1 MGSLLNLRR
10 ALASNK
16 MREQARPLH
25 VSGHTIGFDVSCR
38 RWMSTG
44 VGYVVAVLSVGAALV
59 ATRLLKQSF
68 QSTPNALFFCAIIFS
83 SWRGGFGPGVLA
95 SLLSILSVKFYFT
108 PPYHTLALTSAEV
121 PRFIVFFFAG
131 GFISWLSDQQKRAE
145 AGLRQTRSEL
155 EQKVRDR
162 TAALQAI
169 NERLQAEIDERK
181 RIESELVRLN
191 RALRVR
197 SACNQAVTR
206 SGEESE
212 LLEQVCRAMVEVGGY
227 RLAWIGYAQADAH
240 KSVQPMSQAGQP
252 IDYVEGVHATWGE
265 DERGLGPAG
274 TAIRT
279 GQPVAC
285 NATLS
290 DPRFLPWREQGRAH
304 GLRSSVALPIVAEDR
319 TLGAVLVY
327 ADEPEAFDAKETDL
341 LQQAT
346 HDLAHGIL
354 LLRAREERAQ
364 AEEALERTQAELAR
378 VARATTVGELTASIA
393 HEVNQPLAGVV
404 TNAGACLRWL
414 AGAPPNL
421 DEARDALRRIV
432 RDGNRASDV
441 IARIRA
447 LLKKGESSRT
457 PLDINQVI
465 QETVKLARGEMLQRR
480 VSFQTELA
488 AGLPLIPADRVQLQQ
503 VLLNLITN
511 ALDAMSA
518 VRDRPRLL
526 HIRTDMPEAGAARV
540 AVQDAGIGIDPQQ
553 AERLFQAFF
562 TTKPNGLGMGLSIS
576 RSIVEAH
583 GGRLWAAPNNGPG
596 ATFQF
601 TLPVEERGGK

>member
-1 MGSLLNLRR
+1 MN
-10 ALASNK
+10 
-16 MREQARPLH
+16 
-25 VSGHTIGFDVSCR
+25 GFDLYWRRRVS
-38 RWMSTG
+38 TAA
-44 VGYVVAVLSVGAALV
+44 GYLIAVLSVTTALIT
-59 ATRLLKQSF
+59 TRLLKESF

-108 PPYHTLALTSAEV
+108 PPFHTLAITPAEA
-121 PRFIVFFFAG
+121 PRFTVFFFAG
-131 GFISWLSDQQKRAE
+131 AFISWLSDRQRRTE
-145 AGLRQTRSEL
+145 AALRQTRGEL

-162 TAALQAI
+162 TAALQAT
-169 NERLQAEIDERK
+169 NEQLQAEIAERK
-181 RIESELVRLN
+181 RVESELVRLN

-212 LLEQVCRAMVEVGGY
+212 LLERVCRAMVEVGGY
-227 RLAWIGYAQADAH
+227 RLAWIGYAQPDAE
-240 KSVQPMSQAGQP
+240 KSVRAMARAGQAL
-252 IDYVEGVHATWGE
+252 DYVDGIGATWGE
-265 DERGLGPAG
+265 DERGQGPTG

-285 NATLS
+285 NEVFA
-290 DPRFLPWREQGRAH
+290 DPRFLPWREQARGH
-304 GLRSSVALPIVAEDR
+304 GLRSSAALPIRAEGQ
-319 TLGAVLVY
+319 TIGAVLVY

-346 HDLAHGIL
+346 NDLAHGIL
-354 LLRAREERAQ
+354 LYRSKVERTRT
-364 AEEALERTQAELAR
+364 EEALERTQAELTR

-404 TNAGACLRWL
+404 TNANACLRWL
-414 AGAPPNL
+414 AGASPDL

-447 LLKKGESSRT
+447 LLKKGEPARIR
-457 PLDINQVI
+457 LDINQVI
-465 QETVKLARGEMLQRR
+465 QEIIKLARGEMLQRK
-480 VSFQTELA
+480 VTLQTELT
-488 AGLPLIPADRVQLQQ
+488 AGLPLISADRVQLQQ

-511 ALDAMSA
+511 ALDALSA
-518 VRDRPRLL
+518 AKDRPRLL
-526 HIRTDMPEAGAARV
+526 RLRTDKPDSRTVRV
-540 AVQDAGIGIDPQQ
+540 AVEDTGVGVDPLQ
-553 AERLFQAFF
+553 AERLFEAFF

-583 GGRLWAAPNNGPG
+583 GGRLWATPNDGPG
-596 ATFQF
+596 VTFQF
-601 TLPVEERGGK
+601 TLPVENGGAL